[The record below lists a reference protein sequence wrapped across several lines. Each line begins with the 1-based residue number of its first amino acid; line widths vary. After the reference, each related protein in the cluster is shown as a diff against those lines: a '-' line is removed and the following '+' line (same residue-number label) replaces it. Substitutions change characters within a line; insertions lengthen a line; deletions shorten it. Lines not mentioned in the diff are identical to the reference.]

1 MLLLSPFHYWKN
13 FSHKQIISQST
24 WLYNLLINNSFPKL
38 QVKKNITMQT
48 LFFSVAKTTNDFK
61 TLFDQLVCLKFDLI
75 KNLKNSSF

>member
-1 MLLLSPFHYWKN
+1 
-13 FSHKQIISQST
+13 
-24 WLYNLLINNSFPKL
+24 
-38 QVKKNITMQT
+38 MQT